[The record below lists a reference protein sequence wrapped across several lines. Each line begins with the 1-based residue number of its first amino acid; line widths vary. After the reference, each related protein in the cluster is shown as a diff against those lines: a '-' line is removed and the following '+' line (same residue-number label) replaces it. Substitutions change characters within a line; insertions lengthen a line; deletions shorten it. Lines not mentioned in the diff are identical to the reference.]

1 MKLRK
6 AFALISLIVLVGCGH
21 KKTSSSIVQEDSSSS
36 SLVNDET
43 TSSSLSSS
51 KTSSSKISASYSSLS
66 INIRSNSRTSSNQ
79 TVEHSVTF
87 NFYNPSCGT
96 FSTEVLNERLATYM
110 NETAKADIVTSISN
124 TKCQIAA
131 NIPTNKNSVL
141 IIGAAS
147 QAGSLEFTF
156 SETIKKVAITA
167 QTYHKP
173 YTDYQTGETVPNVD
187 ANSVCYINDGNTYI
201 DLKPVNGQPVEK
213 DFTTS
218 ANSKKLKLYTLEDQ
232 NSRVLVKSLTIVY

>member
-110 NETAKADIVTSISN
+110 NEIAKADIVTSISN
-124 TKCQIAA
+124 TKC
-131 NIPTNKNSVL
+131 
-141 IIGAAS
+141 
-147 QAGSLEFTF
+147 
-156 SETIKKVAITA
+156 TICF
-167 QTYHKP
+167 
-173 YTDYQTGETVPNVD
+173 
-187 ANSVCYINDGNTYI
+187 CYINCTASCFIFIICSSSY
-201 DLKPVNGQPVEK
+201 
-213 DFTTS
+213 F
-218 ANSKKLKLYTLEDQ
+218 
-232 NSRVLVKSLTIVY
+232 IVYCLCSICKICIYWF